1 MPDISIKIKYLLRF
15 SLIGILGVYSI
26 YFPLNKTVV
35 LFLDQYIIFLAIL
48 FLSFLSY
55 YFKQKLKDFHILYFI
70 ANMDRVSLRSAVLF
84 FLFFEIIDYYFE
96 DGFEGMITLWITYWC
111 FALLAYLLTI
121 NINLYKNLRFYKNS

>member
-1 MPDISIKIKYLLRF
+1 MPDISIKIKYLLSF

-26 YFPLNKTVV
+26 YFPLNKAIV
-35 LFLDQYIIFLAIL
+35 LFLDQYIIFITIL

-55 YFKQKLKDFHILYFI
+55 YFKRKLKDFHILYFI
-70 ANMDRVSLRSAVLF
+70 ANIDKVSLKSAVLF

-96 DGFEGMITLWITYWC
+96 EGFEGMISLWITYWC

-121 NINLYKNLRFYKNS
+121 NINLYKNLRFYKNT